1 MSNLSALEKE
11 GITATAK
18 TVEPERRQFLAV
30 EKHLNRQI
38 VEREE
43 EIRGLLL
50 SLLAKQHAL
59 LLGSPGTGKSLLVSL
74 LTKSVTDC
82 DLFEILMTRF
92 TKPEEVFGPPS
103 LPDLKA
109 GKYAFIK
116 EGTIRE
122 SQIAFLDEI
131 FKANSAILNSLLKI
145 VNERIFFNGNCGA
158 EKVPLMSLIGASNEL
173 PQGEDL
179 SALFDRFMCKYLVK
193 PIQDRDHQRQM
204 LGSQPSVGPTI
215 YLSSLESL
223 QALVPKIELGNYLEQ
238 HLNLLAKLKEHGF
251 DISDRKARESLSLL
265 KANAVLAGREHVILE
280 DARIL
285 AHVYWQEP
293 EQVKKLKSLIWEFI
307 NPLDKYALEQ
317 YDAATE
323 IFQKAIN
330 PADRGNVSVEESFN
344 NIRTIQEEVKQ
355 KIVGLNPTQCQKL
368 IEVSD
373 KIQDYREALVN
384 FMMGR
389 K

>member
-1 MSNLSALEKE
+1 MSNLIAIEKEDNMTTSSPGELEKL
-11 GITATAK
+11 
-18 TVEPERRQFLAV
+18 QLLAV
-30 EKHLNRQI
+30 ETHLNSQV

-50 SLLAKQHAL
+50 SLLAKQHVL
-59 LLGSPGTGKSLLVSL
+59 LLGPPGTGKSLTANL
-74 LTKSVTDC
+74 LTQSVTDSN
-82 DLFEILMTRF
+82 LFEILMTRF

-145 VNERIFFNGNCGA
+145 VNERVFHNGSCGA

-179 SALFDRFMCKYLVK
+179 SALFDRFMCKYQVK
-193 PIQDRDHQRQM
+193 TD
-204 LGSQPSVGPTI
+204 T
-215 YLSSLESL
+215 YLD
-223 QALVPKIELGNYLEQ
+223 Q
-238 HLNLLAKLKEHGF
+238 HLHLLLKLRGEGF
-251 DISDRKARESLSLL
+251 NISDRKARESLSLL
-265 KANAVLAGREHVILE
+265 KASAVLAGRNHVILE

-293 EQVKKLKSLIWEFI
+293 DQVKKLKSLIWEFI
-307 NPLDKYALEQ
+307 NPHDKYALEQ

-323 IFQKAIN
+323 IFQRATN
-330 PADRGNVSVEESFN
+330 PTDDGKVSVEESFN
-344 NIRTIQEEVKQ
+344 SIRTIQIELKQ
-355 KIVGLNPTQCQKL
+355 RISSLTPEQNRKL
-368 IEVSD
+368 VEVSD
-373 KIQDYREALVN
+373 KIQLYREELVQ
-384 FMMGR
+384 FMLGR

>member
-1 MSNLSALEKE
+1 MSNLIAIEKEDNMTTSSPGELEKL
-11 GITATAK
+11 
-18 TVEPERRQFLAV
+18 QLLAV
-30 EKHLNRQI
+30 ETHLNSQV

-50 SLLAKQHAL
+50 SLLAKQHVL
-59 LLGSPGTGKSLLVSL
+59 LLGPPGTGKSLTANL
-74 LTKSVTDC
+74 LTQSVTDSN
-82 DLFEILMTRF
+82 LFEILMTRF

-145 VNERIFFNGNCGA
+145 VNERVFHNGSCGA

-193 PIQDRDHQRQM
+193 PVQDQNNIRRM
-204 LGSQPSVGPTI
+204 LHSTPQVGPTI
-215 YLSSLESL
+215 YLSSLETL
-223 QALVPKIELGNYLEQ
+223 QKQTNQVKTDTYLDQ
-238 HLNLLAKLKEHGF
+238 HLHLLLKLRGEGF
-251 DISDRKARESLSLL
+251 NISDRKAREYLSLL
-265 KANAVLAGREHVILE
+265 KASAVLAGRNHVILE

-293 EQVKKLKSLIWEFI
+293 DQVKKLKSLIWEFI
-307 NPLDKYALEQ
+307 NPHDKYALEQ

-323 IFQKAIN
+323 IFQRATN
-330 PADRGNVSVEESFN
+330 PTDDGKVSVEESFN
-344 NIRTIQEEVKQ
+344 SIRTIQIELKQ
-355 KIVGLNPTQCQKL
+355 RISSLTPEQNRKL
-368 IEVSD
+368 VEVSD
-373 KIQDYREALVN
+373 KIQLYREELVQ
-384 FMMGR
+384 FMLGR